1 MSSTV
6 AKAIALLDYFS
17 EEDPMIGL
25 SDLAR
30 RSKIDKATVHRM
42 MNVMADAGLVEQH
55 ADSKLYRLGAGI
67 IRMARI
73 RETCFPV
80 TAIIDEA
87 LESLMENTGETSHAS
102 MISGRALGTIGICD
116 SHKSSRVSLEAGQ
129 LLSFTGTASGLAAL
143 AFSDLA
149 SIDRVLGADIEKVT
163 QKTIT
168 DPAKIQRQ
176 ISAIKSDGFAYANQ
190 TFEDDVYGI
199 ASPIFDETGFA
210 VGSMAVASPAHRM
223 TDEKRLQ
230 TTAFVVQSAKD
241 VTAKLGGKFPASYKR
256 SKAFTL

>member
-17 EEDPMIGL
+17 EEDPLIGL

-42 MNVMADAGLVEQH
+42 MNVMADAGLVEQQ
-55 ADSKLYRLGAGI
+55 ADTKLYRLGAGI

-87 LESLMENTGETSHAS
+87 LEALMEKTGETSHAS
-102 MISGRALGTIGICD
+102 MISGRALGTIGICE

-129 LLSFTGTASGLAAL
+129 ILHFTSTASGIATL
-143 AFSDLA
+143 AFSDLS
-149 SIDRVLGADIEKVT
+149 SIDRVLGAEIEKVT
-163 QKTIT
+163 QMTVT
-168 DPAKIQRQ
+168 DPNEIRLQLDSVKA
-176 ISAIKSDGFAYANQ
+176 DGFAYANQ

-199 ASPIFDETGFA
+199 AAPIFDETGFA
-210 VGSMAVASPAHRM
+210 VGSIAVASPAHRM
-223 TDEKRLQ
+223 TDEKRAQ
-230 TTAFVVQSAKD
+230 TTVYVVHSAKE
-241 VTAKLGGKFPASYKR
+241 VTAKLGGKLPASFKR